1 MKVDETNYGILK
13 KVSDITLTDYEIMW
27 FDAENID
34 GYIENDNL
42 VSMLE
47 NLLYEYDKLQEKYD
61 DLESDLESNYRAIPI
76 AEQYGISEREF
87 V

>member
-1 MKVDETNYGILK
+1 MKVDETNYEILK
-13 KVSDITLTDYEIMW
+13 KASDITLTDYEIMW
-27 FDAENID
+27 FDAENVD
-34 GYIENDNL
+34 GYIESDNL

-61 DLESDLESNYRAIPI
+61 DLESDLESNYRAIPV
-76 AEQYGISEREF
+76 AEQYGINEREF